1 MDMLRSTYHGKSERW
16 LEMKHN
22 EEFNKW
28 MKTKVTTTYGQS
40 DVDST
45 VEKLGL
51 GPDFRVKSYQ
61 GYDINGYTFYTKDQD
76 EKSTVQNNGVTV
88 IASTTEFDR
97 TDHDKRLR
105 IAKDSYYGVIQE
117 IWELNYTSFTIP
129 VFKCKWVDNRKD
141 MSSKRGRGKRGVTTC
156 SDFKEEWCSIEFDE
170 DMQPMGENREHYTTW
185 IGVACKSQMDYHIET
200 KKFTPKQ
207 WDDLWKEVKEK
218 FKIPND
224 NPKEQ
229 FIKSAKRTCTN
240 FRSHLYRKYYK
251 EGKEPFTD
259 YPYLVEENWADFIAT
274 RSNDAFLVKSEK
286 AKASALENKDPHK
299 CGRPGYKGLK
309 PKLDTVWSQ
318 CVSSAPHLKEIHNFR
333 SKMYIAARSTKNKQ
347 TKLHEVE
354 PNFVDKAK
362 GLALHEKE
370 MKENGSYF
378 QGRGDP
384 ITSFLGAEHGGRT
397 RGISNIIVSNDA
409 SVYASPGDRGSNGE
423 SGRSYYDY
431 IKVISRCNLLFPW
444 QTSMTPKPVVAIGQV
459 YPSSHTIL
467 HGKKMSEGCVKV
479 QVDTVIEPYDR
490 MPAPDVTCTDEVKFI
505 GDTISQFIQWPRD
518 AIELESIGAPCR
530 SMSGSTRAMGHTSSQ
545 QLPLHDFGTTSCYRP
560 ELVEDDPYEHIRSIH
575 RHTKTHELDMDR
587 SFADLLEDHAMENVE
602 SMPLNTSHPPNLKIL
617 NALEKIKKRP
627 LIIQQM
633 GEKLSTFF
641 CVGHNDYKIYKPTSP
656 PGMYPEIITDHVHYH
671 TVLEVLA
678 KDLVD
683 ISFIHW
689 SAMFLYKFAHHQKG
703 QPSSKCVFLNPYF
716 ITSEM
721 CVNEKE
727 QVKEHIQSV
736 HALHIDK
743 PYIVAPYY
751 AGLHW
756 SLHIISYKYKRA
768 YILDSIMTLKSK
780 DCYQLPSIIEDALN
794 TTFDWEMVKCKQQVD
809 DWECGYIT
817 LQHMIEF
824 VNRYQHSLPDDIWN
838 DNSYVS
844 DMEIDKW
851 ILSVITAFFIDLE

>member
-1 MDMLRSTYHGKSERW
+1 MSRYTCWSRHGESLADRDRGTSSMNVDNDDNGNQNDVPHNLNDDGASINELVHD
-16 LEMKHN
+16 LEMN
-22 EEFNKW
+22 TGGDDN
-28 MKTKVTTTYGQS
+28 Q
-40 DVDST
+40 
-45 VEKLGL
+45 EKLQQMFDDAEKPL
-51 GPDFRVKSYQ
+51 
-61 GYDINGYTFYTKDQD
+61 YTAY
-76 EKSTVQNNGVTV
+76 
-88 IASTTEFDR
+88 
-97 TDHDKRLR
+97 
-105 IAKDSYYGVIQE
+105 
-117 IWELNYTSFTIP
+117 
-129 VFKCKWVDNRKD
+129 

-251 EGKEPFTD
+251 EGKEPFAD

-397 RGISNIIVSNDA
+397 RGISNIIGSTRAHNGPFKVNRQQNLNDLPTTQVCNDA
-409 SVYASPGDRGSNGE
+409 SVHASPGDRGSNGE

-490 MPAPDVTCTDEVKFI
+490 MPVPDVTCTDEVKFI
-505 GDTISQFIQWPRD
+505 GDTINQFIQWPRD
-518 AIELESIGAPCR
+518 AIELENIGAPCR
-530 SMSGSTRAMGHTSSQ
+530 SMSGSTRAMSHTSSQ

-587 SFADLLEDHAMENVE
+587 SFADLLEDVE
-602 SMPLNTSHPPNLKIL
+602 SMPLNTSHPPNPKIL

-627 LIIQQM
+627 FIIQQM

-671 TVLEVLA
+671 TVLE
-678 KDLVD
+678 
-683 ISFIHW
+683 
-689 SAMFLYKFAHHQKG
+689 
-703 QPSSKCVFLNPYF
+703 
-716 ITSEM
+716 
-721 CVNEKE
+721 
-727 QVKEHIQSV
+727 
-736 HALHIDK
+736 
-743 PYIVAPYY
+743 
-751 AGLHW
+751 
-756 SLHIISYKYKRA
+756 
-768 YILDSIMTLKSK
+768 
-780 DCYQLPSIIEDALN
+780 
-794 TTFDWEMVKCKQQVD
+794 CKQQVD